1 MYFSTRRLLTA
12 AGLSATLGSV
22 ALLAQIPG
30 RNVNMV
36 SGTTLPDGDPYLQR
50 QNEPSI
56 AASTRNPLHLLGGAN
71 DYRTV
76 DVPGLPN
83 GEVTGDAWL
92 GVFKSTDGGQ
102 RWKSTLIPGYPQDQ
116 TQLGLASPLKGYQAG
131 ADPVVRAGTNGLF
144 YYAGLVFDRGDTG
157 RSAIFVA
164 RFVDNNNRENGDP
177 VAYIGTGI
185 VAANPGVRFL
195 DKPWLAVDIP
205 RDGATCTIPG
215 PDGGTRRIPAG
226 AAYVTWTTITGTG
239 ANLRSQIFLA
249 RSVDC
254 GVTWSAPIVLSRS
267 QDPINQGST
276 ISIDPRSGAVM
287 VAWRSFA
294 SPGGSDSDTINAA
307 RSIDFGRHFDPPFEC
322 HRFPRYG
329 RAMKLPPWVF
339 EHRGK
344 DKDRGS
350 DDDDDDFRSNSGK
363 RPKFDPAKP
372 VDSLAAFDQV
382 TGSDRFR
389 TNGYPAMTID
399 GTGRVYIA
407 WAERGFSTLP
417 GRTSLIDGD
426 AKIVMSTSSS
436 GVGWTAARAV
446 SEASQPGHQ
455 FMPSLTFAGGK
466 LLLVYYDLRDDV
478 SQTFSAWADDTS
490 ARPSGR
496 RRTMDIRASLGTPGL
511 TPVFAAS
518 VKVSDYPFG
527 SRLGQTNIEQMQFNP
542 PNLPMFQ
549 LGAVPFVGDYIDLTP
564 APAFI
569 ADSRGVWSYN
579 MQAATTLP
587 VFQAVWTDNRDV
599 RPPQNGDWTHYSPPI
614 SSINPLA
621 VCDAGFVASR
631 NQNIYTS
638 RITGGL
644 IVGSP
649 GNNKPLDASLQ
660 RAFVVFA
667 QNTTTQIRTFR
678 MTIAGQPIDGRASF
692 SQFPVP
698 PFTAT
703 SAPPLTTID
712 VSTAPV
718 SLAART
724 VYVTS
729 SNPHAQVQVD
739 VREISGVG
747 GAVVAGGLQ
756 GTTFLNPDITNPDIT
771 NPDITNPGVPNPDI
785 TNAEVHN
792 PDITNPDITN
802 PDITNPDIT
811 NPDITNPDITNPD
824 ITNPDITNPDITNT
838 VVFNPD
844 ITNPDITNPDITN
857 PDITN
862 PDITNPDITNPDITN
877 GTLSDLTWTMQNNGN
892 TTTAYNVNL
901 FLSQQ
906 TTPTGFRFQL
916 VLHKVYNTPVAI
928 GCDLKLQ
935 QTSVLVANIRN
946 PQFVTAT
953 SGGFIDQNDPSVTN
967 PTLWLA
973 PGEAARITLRLID
986 PDRSNNVIV
995 NGASIDPAF
1004 VPALQTI
1011 IPVIIPQPVGTP
1023 EIILGQT
1030 KPPIV
1035 TPDNS
1040 TLLFLQQPTAVNVG
1054 QTIAP
1059 AVTLQVR
1066 DKTGAVVPGAL
1077 VTISLGANPGGAV
1090 LTGGAATLTNANGI
1104 ATFSALAVDKVATG
1118 YTLMATVGAVGFTPA
1133 VSAPFNVTSTVAT
1146 FNVPGSAGGLANVN
1160 FPGTGTAPVQAGFVP
1175 AGQFVSISATGSVSW
1190 FSDHN
1195 NRVGPN
1201 GYPALGTDTQ
1211 YLAPGATA
1219 ISLVAR
1225 IAGGPWQ
1232 YVGAGPAIIGGGDA
1246 SGVLELAVNDN
1257 NYGETSPASGD
1268 ANDGF
1273 FTATVTA
1280 GVTGPASVP
1289 PVARQTAAIAE
1300 AFNTADFTFVNAS
1313 TIVGES
1319 SGYNVSFYA
1328 NATVCGGGTLIGQ
1341 FTGLTTNSSAVYRL
1355 PLQPVGTHISAVAE
1369 QPDAW
1374 TAQSNCYVL
1383 ITHSVRYS
1391 MDTGHFYEYVP
1402 TPGQPWTTANATAP
1416 KTSVLGAPGH
1426 LATIGDATENAFV
1439 QSVPGGGFR
1448 AWIGLSYNSESQTFG
1463 WVDGTPGGSDF
1474 GENWYHNWSAGEPN
1488 HAGGVELYV
1497 EMFGDGVW
1505 NDNQNLDPTFPTSG
1519 YFVEYEPTVVILQF

>member
-1 MYFSTRRLLTA
+1 
-12 AGLSATLGSV
+12 
-22 ALLAQIPG
+22 
-30 RNVNMV
+30 MV
-36 SGTTLPDGDPYLQR
+36 SGTTLPDGDPFLQR

-76 DVPGLPN
+76 DIPGLPD

-102 RWKSTLIPGYPQDQ
+102 RWKSTLVPGYPQDQ
-116 TQLGLASPLKGYQAG
+116 TPIGPASPLKGFQAA

-144 YYAGLVFDRGDTG
+144 YYAGLVFDRGDNG
-157 RSAIFVA
+157 RSSIFVA

-177 VAYIGTGI
+177 VAYLGTTI
-185 VAANPGVRFL
+185 VAANPGTRFL
-195 DKPWLAVDIP
+195 DKPWLAVDVP
-205 RDGATCTIPG
+205 RGGATCTIAAPA
-215 PDGGTRRIPAG
+215 GGTQRIPAG
-226 AAYVTWTTITGTG
+226 PAYVSWTAITGSG
-239 ANLRSQIFLA
+239 ANVRSQIFLS

-254 GVTWSAPIVLSRS
+254 GSTWSAPVTISRS
-267 QDPINQGST
+267 RDPINQGST
-276 ISIDPRSGAVM
+276 IAIDPRSGAVI

-294 SPGGSDSDTINAA
+294 SPGGSDTDAINAA
-307 RSIDFGRHFDPPFEC
+307 RSNDFGKHFDEPFEC
-322 HRFPRYG
+322 RRFPRPSKN
-329 RAMKLPPWVF
+329 AKLPPWVF
-339 EHRGK
+339 EHRGR
-344 DKDRGS
+344 DKDRGD
-350 DDDDDDFRSNSGK
+350 DDDDDDFRPAK
-363 RPKFDPAKP
+363 KLKFDPAKP
-372 VDSLAAFDQV
+372 VDALAAFDQQ

-389 TNGYPAMTID
+389 TNGYPTMTID
-399 GTGRVYIA
+399 ANGRVYVA
-407 WAERGFSTLP
+407 WTERGFSTVP
-417 GRTSLIDGD
+417 GRTSAVNGD
-426 AKIVMSTSSS
+426 AKIVMATSSN
-436 GVGWTAARAV
+436 GVAWTAARAV
-446 SEASQPGHQ
+446 AEPSTAGHQ

-466 LLLVYYDLRDDV
+466 LLLVYYDLRDDI
-478 SQTFSAWADDTS
+478 SQSFATWADDTS
-490 ARPSGR
+490 AHPSGY
-496 RRTMDIRASLGTPGL
+496 RRTMDIRASLGTPGS
-511 TPVFAAS
+511 TPAFAPS
-518 VKVSDYPFG
+518 VQVSNYPFG
-527 SRLGQTNIEQMQFNP
+527 SRLGQTKIEQMQFNP

-549 LGAVPFVGDYIDLTP
+549 LGNVPFVGDYIDLTP
-564 APAFI
+564 SPVFI
-569 ADSRGVWSYN
+569 PDGRGGWNYN
-579 MQAATTLP
+579 TQAGVTLP

-599 RPPQNGDWTHYSPPI
+599 RAPQNGDWTRYSPPV
-614 SSINPLA
+614 SAINPGA
-621 VCDAGFVASR
+621 VCDPGFVASR

-649 GNNKPLDASLQ
+649 GNNKPLSASLQ

-667 QNTTTQIRTFR
+667 QNATTQVRTFR
-678 MTIAGQPIDGRASF
+678 MTIASQPAGGRASF

-703 SAPPLTTID
+703 SAPPLATID
-712 VSTAPV
+712 VSTAPM

-739 VREISGVG
+739 VREISAVG
-747 GAVVAGGLQ
+747 GTVLTTGLQ

-771 NPDITNPGVPNPDI
+771 NPDITNGGLPNPDI

-838 VVFNPD
+838 SVYNPD

-877 GTLSDLTWTMQNNGN
+877 GTLSDVTWTMQNNGN

-906 TTPTGFRFQL
+906 NIPPGFKFQL

-935 QTSVLVANIRN
+935 QKSILVANIRN

-973 PGEAARITLRLID
+973 PGEAGRITLRLID

-1011 IPVIIPQPVGTP
+1011 IPVIVPQPVGTP
-1023 EIILGQT
+1023 DIILGQVE
-1030 KPPIV
+1030 PPIV
-1035 TPDNS
+1035 TPNNS
-1040 TLLFLQQPTAVNVG
+1040 TLLFLQQPTGAKIG
-1054 QTIAP
+1054 QAIAP
-1059 AVTLQVR
+1059 AVRVQVR
-1066 DKTGAVVPGAL
+1066 DRTGAVVPGAA
-1077 VTISLGANPGGAV
+1077 VTLSLGANQSGAV
-1090 LTGGAATLTNANGI
+1090 LTGGLATVTNASGI
-1104 ATFSALAVDKVATG
+1104 ASFPALTIDKAGTG
-1118 YTLMATVGAVGFTPA
+1118 YTLMATVGIAGFTPS
-1133 VSAPFNVTSTVAT
+1133 VSAPFDVSTSSLSVT
-1146 FNVPGSAGGLANVN
+1146 VPGSAGGLANVN
-1160 FPGTGTAPVQAGFVP
+1160 LPGTGTAPVQAGIVG
-1175 AGQFVSISATGSVSW
+1175 AGQFVSITATGSVSW

-1211 YLAPGATA
+1211 YLAPGAPA
-1219 ISLVAR
+1219 VSLVAR
-1225 IAGGPWQ
+1225 IGGGPWQ
-1232 YVGAGPAIIGGGDA
+1232 YVGAGPTVIGGGRA
-1246 SGVLELAVNDN
+1246 SGLLELAVNDN
-1257 NYGETSPASGD
+1257 QYGDSSPGAGD

-1273 FTATVTA
+1273 FAATVISGVA
-1280 GVTGPASVP
+1280 GPSSVP
-1289 PVARQTAAIAE
+1289 PVATQTAGVLE
-1300 AFNTADFTFVNAS
+1300 AFNTADFTFIRTS
-1313 TIVGES
+1313 TFVGEV
-1319 SGYNVSFYA
+1319 SGYNLSFYA
-1328 NATVCGGGTLIGQ
+1328 NPTACGGGTLIGQ
-1341 FTGLTTNSSAVYRL
+1341 VTNLTTNGSVVYRL
-1355 PLQPVGTHISAVAE
+1355 PLQPVGAQISIVAA
-1369 QPDAW
+1369 QPNAW

-1383 ITHSVRYS
+1383 ASQSVGYS
-1391 MDTGHFYEYVP
+1391 VETGHFYEYIA
-1402 TPGQPWTTANATAP
+1402 TAGQPWTAANATAP
-1416 KTSVLGAPGH
+1416 KKSVMGAPGH
-1426 LATIGDATENAFV
+1426 LATIADADENAFV
-1439 QSVPGGGFR
+1439 QALPGGGYR
-1448 AWIGLSYNSESQTFG
+1448 AWIGLTYNNETQTFG

-1474 GENWYHNWSAGEPN
+1474 AETWYHNWSSGEPT
-1488 HAGGVELYV
+1488 HIGPTGSGEFYV
-1497 EMFGDGVW
+1497 EMFDTGEW
-1505 NDNQNLDPTFPTSG
+1505 NDNQNLDPNYPTNG
-1519 YFVEYEPTVVILQF
+1519 YFVEYEPTIVIVEF